1 MRSIKLI
8 NGLKVPSFNFT
19 LPFKLP
25 FAIRLANASIRV
37 DFPEPLAP
45 ITARI
50 SSSRASPEISSSR
63 VLFSGDPRW
72 FFPNRENRDDGGRE
86 RERRRERDERERKQE
101 SMAEILVLVPNYF
114 NKLTI

>member
-8 NGLKVPSFNFT
+8 NGLKVSPFNFT

-50 SSSRASPEISSSR
+50 SPSRASPEISSSR

-72 FFPNRENRDDGGRE
+72 FFPDRENRDDGGRE
-86 RERRRERDERERKQE
+86 RERGDGRETRGRE
-101 SMAEILVLVPNYF
+101 
-114 NKLTI
+114 NKKVWLKY